1 MTPKL
6 TNSQILAIF
15 RKLRVKHPRL
25 ELVNEVCDEL
35 RDTMIDDEPKQFATL
50 FAPSHVGKST
60 AVKFYM
66 EKFAVPQAVARG
78 LVPPDL
84 PLDEQVRR
92 QKLVVHV
99 TLEGGATPR
108 SLCADILAALGDP
121 RSARGSKNVMLR
133 RVYDLLKTLGVELL
147 VIDEIQHLAI
157 SKHRMSEDA
166 DLRSLQRSMTSEV
179 TDTLKAML
187 IRGVVPMLFVGIE
200 EARPYLLDDIQL
212 ALRCHEEI
220 DFGELSWE
228 DAEERKVFQD
238 FVGRLGI
245 HLANEGLFPERANF
259 LNADIPAALHE
270 ASLGRLGIA
279 CRIVAKACMHA
290 AKAKAQT
297 VTREH
302 LSKAV
307 DTFAIPR
314 GIVKVNPFKRG
325 GDAQLVTA

>member
-1 MTPKL
+1 MTKTL
-6 TNSQILAIF
+6 TNSEILAVF

-25 ELVNEVCDEL
+25 DIVTEVCDDL
-35 RDTMIDDEPKQFATL
+35 RATITDDEPKQFGTL

-60 AVKFYM
+60 AVKNYQ
-66 EKFAVPQAVARG
+66 EKVAVPEAISRG
-78 LVPPDL
+78 LVPADL
-84 PLDEQVRR
+84 PLDEQVRL

-121 RSARGSKNVMLR
+121 RSARGSKNLMLR
-133 RVYDLLKTLGVELL
+133 RVYDLLSTLGVELL
-147 VIDEIQHLAI
+147 VIDEIQHLAV

-166 DLRSLQRSMTSEV
+166 ALRSIERSRTSEV

-228 DAEERKVFQD
+228 DTQERQVFQD

-245 HLANEGLFPERANF
+245 HLAKEGLFPQRADF

-290 AKAKAQT
+290 AKAKADT

-314 GIVKVNPFKRG
+314 GIVKTNPFKRG
-325 GDAQLVTA
+325 GDARLVAA

>member
-1 MTPKL
+1 MTKL
-6 TNSQILAIF
+6 TNSQILAVF

-25 ELVNEVCDEL
+25 DVFNEVCDDL
-35 RDTMIDDEPKQFATL
+35 RDTTGDGEPKQFATL

-60 AVKFYM
+60 AVRNYQ
-66 EKFAVPQAVARG
+66 EKVAVPAAVSRG
-78 LVPPDL
+78 LVPSDL
-84 PLDEQVRR
+84 PLDEQVKR

-121 RSARGSKNVMLR
+121 RSARGTKNLMLR
-133 RVYDLLKTLGVELL
+133 RVYDLLAELGVELL
-147 VIDEIQHLAI
+147 VIDEIQHLAV
-157 SKHRMSEDA
+157 SKHRSTDDT
-166 DLRSLQRSMTSEV
+166 DLRSIERSRTSEV

-228 DAEERKVFQD
+228 DPEERQTFID

-245 HLANEGLFPERANF
+245 HLAKEGLFPERANF
-259 LNADIPAALHE
+259 LAHDIPACLHE

-290 AKAKAQT
+290 AKAKVET
-297 VTREH
+297 VTRDH

-314 GIVKVNPFKRG
+314 GIVTTNPFTRPG
-325 GDAQLVTA
+325 TARMVQG